1 MVWVEWLG
9 SFLVF
14 LLIENGSL
22 IWKFMCWAL
31 TQWHKL
37 LCECQNW
44 NQKKKC
50 YFNETQ
56 VPIFLL
62 DWKMAFSEPW
72 FTCEAIKIINS
83 LTVLHSSVWKF
94 SENCI
99 YQWSVSSLY
108 YWSVCFMSYH
118 FLSFPFKILKH
129 SNIREDKYLSPHT

>member
-22 IWKFMCWAL
+22 IWKFMCWTL

-72 FTCEAIKIINS
+72 FTCEAIKMINIMMFDSSFIVQYGNSVKTVYISWAFLLYIIG
-83 LTVLHSSVWKF
+83 L
-94 SENCI
+94 
-99 YQWSVSSLY
+99 SVSCLIIS
-108 YWSVCFMSYH
+108 SHSH
-118 FLSFPFKILKH
+118 FKF
-129 SNIREDKYLSPHT
+129 